1 MRKQLT
7 IDGEAV
13 VELDI
18 KSSQPSFLYV
28 LIRKW
33 FESRL
38 TEDFKADPNQEI
50 IDRTLNMP
58 LSYKDRFDVV
68 MGASNLDVY
77 VYMAFKMYGINWKRT
92 HPNARTEMKTLFYKL
107 IFGNP
112 KDPIKGKPRQELV
125 SFFFGFYMYEFISAL
140 ALTDLGLEL
149 NKKYANLSAL
159 LQREEASFMA
169 DVMAEMYNNGV
180 KFIPIYDSL
189 IIKAS
194 DREKAKFHF
203 NNIIRSHKL
212 EGILTFS

>member
-1 MRKQLT
+1 
-7 IDGEAV
+7 
-13 VELDI
+13 
-18 KSSQPSFLYV
+18 
-28 LIRKW
+28 
-33 FESRL
+33 
-38 TEDFKADPNQEI
+38 
-50 IDRTLNMP
+50 
-58 LSYKDRFDVV
+58 
-68 MGASNLDVY
+68 
-77 VYMAFKMYGINWKRT
+77 
-92 HPNARTEMKTLFYKL
+92 
-107 IFGNP
+107 
-112 KDPIKGKPRQELV
+112 
-125 SFFFGFYMYEFISAL
+125 MYEFISAL